1 MRPEMVR
8 SSPQDE
14 VALRDDALQAGTV
27 PADGA
32 TSGNAAGPV
41 SPAPEPPVNTAD
53 VQDRDD
59 NSRGE
64 PRQTTDLWATKA
76 PETDNG
82 NRLASTARRR
92 SMGIAAFLR
101 SRRSAVPPPA
111 PHPSEAS
118 FPVLGDAAASGAV
131 PSSYSPGDDGADPEA
146 TVKGGLLLSPLA
158 PVDPPVDPPAPE
170 VSAPGS
176 AGSPGSAVSPGSE
189 AGGGDGGGLE
199 APSSAGPPT
208 AGGPEATAA
217 NTTAA
222 GTAAADS
229 DQVGTGGGETKDARP
244 VEAAGKTEGAE
255 GASGGPEE
263 LDEDEIKYR
272 TSRLLIPIEQ
282 AHAPA
287 GRGPQEWLNMLRTGT
302 FANSPTG
309 RTAIALVAAVIVMIA
324 GGAVLFS
331 VGPGAGQASSSD
343 AGFPAATGTDGTSAA
358 TPSTPAA
365 DPTSFSFPG
374 APLATPSLHAEASAN
389 STTRP
394 VPPRRPATAAPAPQ
408 PTSTPP
414 PAQAPTSPAAPPS
427 TRPACYDQLPPLLAS
442 WLDQM
447 GRC

>member
-1 MRPEMVR
+1 VRPESVR
-8 SSPQDE
+8 SSPQDG
-14 VALRDDALQAGTV
+14 VAPRDDAIQAGAV

-32 TSGNAAGPV
+32 TSDNAAGPV
-41 SPAPEPPVNTAD
+41 SPAPEPPAITAD

-64 PRQTTDLWATKA
+64 PRQTADPWVTKA
-76 PETDNG
+76 QKTDNG
-82 NRLASTARRR
+82 NRIASTARRR
-92 SMGIAAFLR
+92 AMGIAAFLR

-111 PHPSEAS
+111 PHPFEAS
-118 FPVLGDAAASGAV
+118 FPVLGDAAAGGAV
-131 PSSYSPGDDGADPEA
+131 PSPHSPGDDGVDPEA
-146 TVKGGLLLSPLA
+146 TVKGGFLLSPLA
-158 PVDPPVDPPAPE
+158 PANQPANQPADPPTNPPAPE
-170 VSAPGS
+170 VSAS
-176 AGSPGSAVSPGSE
+176 DLAGSSGSE
-189 AGGGDGGGLE
+189 AGGGDAGRLE
-199 APSSAGPPT
+199 APSPAEPLT
-208 AGGPEATAA
+208 ADGLEATAA
-217 NTTAA
+217 
-222 GTAAADS
+222 GSAADS
-229 DQVGTGGGETKDARP
+229 DQVGTSGGETKDARP
-244 VEAAGKTEGAE
+244 VEAARKGEGAE
-255 GASGGPEE
+255 GTEEASGVPAE

-282 AHAPA
+282 APAPA

-331 VGPGAGQASSSD
+331 VGPGAEQVSSSD
-343 AGFPAATGTDGTSAA
+343 AGFPAATGTDRTPVA

-365 DPTSFSFPG
+365 DPTSLSFPG
-374 APLATPSLHAEASAN
+374 APLATPSLHAEASAS

-394 VPPRRPATAAPAPQ
+394 VPPRRPVTAAPAPR
-408 PTSTPP
+408 PTSTP

-427 TRPACYDQLPPLLAS
+427 TRPACYNQLPPLLAS